1 MQLDPKTCEKA
12 RLSRDARFDGRFF
25 TGVLTTGI
33 YCRPICPAPAPK
45 SKNVRYFPSAAAAS
59 QAGLRPCLRCRPEAS
74 PGTPAWLGTSE
85 TVSRGLALIDA
96 GALDDGSVDA
106 LAARLDVTP
115 RHLSRLFR
123 EHLGAPPVAIAQ
135 TRRLLFA
142 KKLINETDLS
152 MADIAF
158 SAGFGSVRRFNA
170 VFLATYDR
178 QPSALRKEKEADDD
192 TSSKPGTES
201 ELVLRLPY
209 RAPFDWHAIASFLGP
224 RAIPG
229 VEAVDQESYRR
240 VVRVTTST
248 GTDTTGFIEVRPR
261 SDKPCLELKLR
272 LSDSRHLLQIV
283 SRVRRLFDLGA
294 DPVEIN
300 SVLSSDPLLRP
311 LVRQRPGLR
320 VPGAWDGFELAV
332 RAILGQQVTVK
343 GATTLS
349 GRLVERFGEPLDG
362 KASSGLERTFPTP
375 ESLAEAELERIGM
388 PRTRAAAIRR
398 LAAAVAGG
406 ELNFEASGDIGASF
420 ERLTRL
426 PGVGDWTAQYIA
438 MRALGEPDAFPSSDL
453 GLLKA
458 AATDGG
464 QLTPAQLRQASHAW
478 RQWRAYAA
486 IHLWHDPRASR
497 PARRSRASNR
507 TGDTR

>member
-1 MQLDPKTCEKA
+1 MQLDPETCEKA
-12 RLSRDARFDGRFF
+12 RLSRDVRFDGRFF

-59 QAGLRPCLRCRPEAS
+59 QAGLRPCLRCRPEAA
-74 PGTPAWLGTSE
+74 PGTPAWRGTSE
-85 TVSRGLALIDA
+85 TVSRGLALIDS
-96 GALDDGSVDA
+96 GALDDGSVET
-106 LAARLDVTP
+106 LASRLEVTP

-123 EHLGAPPVAIAQ
+123 QHLGAPPVAIAQ

-178 QPSALRKEKEADDD
+178 QPTALRRERVPDN
-192 TSSKPGTES
+192 TSSEPAS
-201 ELVLRLPY
+201 EGALVLQLPY
-209 RAPFDWHAIASFLGP
+209 RTPFDWQTIASFLAS

-248 GTDTTGFIEVRPR
+248 GTNTTGFLELRPHA
-261 SDKPCLELKLR
+261 DKPCLELKLL

-300 SVLSSDPLLRP
+300 SVLSSDPFLRP
-311 LVRQRPGLR
+311 LVRQRPGIR

-349 GRLVERFGEPLDG
+349 GRLVERFGKPIEG
-362 KASSGLERTFPTP
+362 KPKAGLERTFPTP
-375 ESLAEAELERIGM
+375 EALAEAELEQIGM

-406 ELNFEASGDIGASF
+406 ELSFEPSGDIGASF

-458 AATDGG
+458 AGPNGAR
-464 QLTPAQLRQASHAW
+464 LTPAQLRQASHAW
-478 RQWRAYAA
+478 RPWRAYAA
-486 IHLWHDPRASR
+486 MHLWHDHRASR
-497 PARRSRASNR
+497 PARRSRANAR
-507 TGDTR
+507 TGDSQ